1 MEEGWG
7 MGRIV
12 NVSFS
17 PYQFNERSL
26 MMKKTFSI
34 LFSCCIVFLFVIAC
48 GLGFAAE
55 TTKKLPL
62 KNPKILRQPL
72 KRLPG
77 TTDQQQQQQPAL
89 QNPEVVSI
97 EILPPMADCKP
108 RWKVTVKNPNS
119 VPFDKTVTIHIIQLL
134 NTGGGNTVAKLPGDG
149 VIAPKP
155 IPANQTGTA
164 TGELLGDIMGTGS
177 YLKNYSIEVK
187 IDGMGQPIG
196 YKYGQV
202 PIYDQDVAI
211 SDCRM
216 ANDNCY
222 VTLSNQKSYQA
233 CFLYIGSDYGQ
244 GSAPAEWTQGIGFGG
259 DIPPNGSTERP
270 FPRRPGFD
278 TIKIKVKLGSKN
290 IAEKTMPFP

>member
-1 MEEGWG
+1 MGKGWG
-7 MGRIV
+7 MGRTV
-12 NVSFS
+12 NVFS
-17 PYQFNERSL
+17 CPYQFNERSL

-34 LFSCCIVFLFVIAC
+34 PFVCCIVFFFVAC

-62 KNPKILRQPL
+62 KDPKILRQPL
-72 KRLPG
+72 KRLPE

-119 VPFDKTVTIHIIQLL
+119 VPFDKTVTIHIIQRL
-134 NTGGGNTVAKLPGDG
+134 NTGDGKTAAYSPGDG

-164 TGELLGDIMGTGS
+164 TGELMGDVMGTGS
-177 YLKNYSIEVK
+177 YLKNYSIEVQ
-187 IDGMGQPIG
+187 IEGMGQSIG
-196 YKYGQV
+196 HKYGQV
-202 PIYDQDVAI
+202 PIYDQDVTI

-216 ANDNCY
+216 ADDKCY
-222 VTLSNQKSYQA
+222 VTFSNQKSYQA
-233 CFLYIGSDYGQ
+233 CFLYLGSDYGQ
-244 GSAPAEWTQGIGFGG
+244 GPAPAEWNQGIAFRG
-259 DIPPNGSTERP
+259 DIPPNGSMERS
-270 FPRRPGFD
+270 FPRRSGFD
-278 TIKIKVKLGSKN
+278 TIKIKVKLGSKD
-290 IAEKTMPFP
+290 IAERTMPFP